1 MTRVR
6 NVPAGVLFGVAWA
19 VFAASPGP
27 PLAVAAPREAPA
39 RPPSLHSQPA
49 PTVNTLSVVKLRSRA
64 VGDARSSA
72 TLGAEREGSG
82 IVIDASGLVLT
93 IGYLILEAET
103 VELSTVDGRT
113 FPAVVAGYDHATG
126 FGLVRS
132 LTTLPVAP
140 AKLGESA
147 QIAEHE
153 AVLIVGFDGVAPAIV
168 ASRRSFAGYWEYL
181 LDEAIYTAPAT
192 VNWAG
197 AALLSREGKLLG
209 VGSLAVNDAA
219 GPGSQVPGNLF
230 VPIDL
235 LKPLLGDL
243 VSRGRSSAK
252 PRPWIGVRTQ
262 ELLGNVIVTQVY
274 TEGPAE
280 AAGIRPGDVVVS
292 VGGQA
297 IKGQAAFYTQLWSG
311 GSAGVEISLYVL
323 REGRI
328 QPVTVRSID
337 RERYYRRRPTY

>member
-1 MTRVR
+1 
-6 NVPAGVLFGVAWA
+6 
-19 VFAASPGP
+19 
-27 PLAVAAPREAPA
+27 
-39 RPPSLHSQPA
+39 
-49 PTVNTLSVVKLRSRA
+49 
-64 VGDARSSA
+64 
-72 TLGAEREGSG
+72 
-82 IVIDASGLVLT
+82 
-93 IGYLILEAET
+93 
-103 VELSTVDGRT
+103 VDGRT